1 MKQTILFF
9 LLSITIALQAQ
20 KLPKMPTEPKV
31 PEVSNEERDNRGD
44 KKTEEAKSKQTR
56 DVLVI
61 LCDGRKVKGKWEEKE
76 AELNITHIKDGIKYQ
91 KKIMSANMLSVKVL
105 SWKAIL
111 FKEEKDGTSY
121 KMVPSNVRI
130 ETRSGESYEKDM
142 GLDGTEYSI
151 LKVENDNGITTIYS
165 LWMDF
170 LAKDGTWFTK
180 LEKISPDKERKD
192 CFKEVMVEL
201 KFLN

>member
-1 MKQTILFF
+1 M
-9 LLSITIALQAQ
+9 
-20 KLPKMPTEPKV
+20 LPST
-31 PEVSNEERDNRGD
+31 
-44 KKTEEAKSKQTR
+44 
-56 DVLVI
+56 
-61 LCDGRKVKGKWEEKE
+61 
-76 AELNITHIKDGIKYQ
+76 
-91 KKIMSANMLSVKVL
+91 
-105 SWKAIL
+105 
-111 FKEEKDGTSY
+111 
-121 KMVPSNVRI
+121 VRI

-142 GLDGTEYSI
+142 GLDGTEYNI

-165 LWMDF
+165 LWMDL